1 MVTRGIFQETVAKA
15 VLILSG
21 FVLNIFLARKL
32 GPAEYGIVGIVSSIL
47 FVFEI
52 FLTNGIRQ
60 SISKIISSRSVNLKA
75 LWKKSFAMQ
84 MILCLIL
91 IIIGLVTLNWIVDW
105 LKIEA
110 YKQYLLLIFLIIP
123 FEGAFYVNMGFLNGF
138 QRYRQHAFANSA
150 YSLTRVVFSLLLLYV
165 LNNGVLAVLLGTLI
179 AYGVS
184 PLFTKIA
191 WAKEKSSE
199 LVTSRQ
205 LIDITL
211 ATLIF
216 YLLVNIFMN
225 LDVLLLRGFGMSEIQ
240 VGFYKANASIGIA
253 VYFLFASVY
262 QVAYP
267 LLSKLYAQKSIVDLK
282 KVVNTLFLSIFYA
295 TSLAFVFTSIFS
307 KDVILLLFGS
317 KYAASTGIL
326 PWYVLGIGLLSL
338 VIMLGNMMIA
348 FEHNYVYLAG
358 LFIALIIYVLLVF
371 VLIKSITL
379 LAPPI
384 ALTIVSIMIIGLL
397 IYLINRKNEYLFE
410 VKKIALNVGWL
421 ILTIAVAL
429 YLNNYLGNDA
439 NHYVVGGG
447 VFIVYALISFLTSNE
462 VRSSV
467 MNSVSILSGAKK

>member
-1 MVTRGIFQETVAKA
+1 MVTKGIFQETVAKA

-75 LWKKSFAMQ
+75 FWKKSFAIQ

-91 IIIGLVTLNWIVDW
+91 IVIGLLTLNWIVDW
-105 LKIEA
+105 LKIEP
-110 YKQYLLLIFLIIP
+110 YKQFLFLIFLIIP

-150 YSLTRVVFSLLLLYV
+150 YSLTRVVFSLLFLYV

-179 AYGVS
+179 GYAVS
-184 PLFTKIA
+184 PFFTKIA
-191 WAKEKSSE
+191 WAKEKSDES
-199 LVTSRQ
+199 VTSRT
-205 LIDITL
+205 LLSITMG
-211 ATLIF
+211 TLIF

-240 VGFYKANASIGIA
+240 VGYYKANASIGIA
-253 VYFLFASVY
+253 VYFLFSSVY

-267 LLSKLYAQKSIVDLK
+267 LLSKLYAQKAIVDLR
-282 KVVNTLFLSIFYA
+282 KVVNTLFLSILYA
-295 TSLAFVFTSIFS
+295 TSLAFVFTTFFS
-307 KDVILLLFGS
+307 RDVILLLFGS
-317 KYAASTGIL
+317 KYGSSTGIL

-348 FEHNYVYLAG
+348 FEHNYVYLLF
-358 LFIALIIYVLLVF
+358 LFIALVFYVFLVYVL
-371 VLIKSITL
+371 IPSITL
-379 LAPPI
+379 LAAPV
-384 ALTIVSIMIIGLL
+384 ALTIVSLLIIGLL
-397 IYLINRKNEYLFE
+397 IYLINRKTAYLFE
-410 VKKIALNVGWL
+410 VKKIALNIGWL
-421 ILTIAVAL
+421 TLTIAVSISL
-429 YLNNYLGNDA
+429 YNYLGNYA
-439 NHYVVGGG
+439 NHYVVGGLL
-447 VFIVYALISFLTSNE
+447 FIVYSLVCFLTSNE

-467 MNSVSILSGAKK
+467 MNSVAILAGAKK